1 MVSFCTNAIRNETMP
16 QLTMILASHTLAP
29 YFSIITLLG
38 SSKMA

>member
-1 MVSFCTNAIRNETMP
+1 MP
-16 QLTMILASHTLAP
+16 QLIMILVSQILAP

>member
-1 MVSFCTNAIRNETMP
+1 MP
-16 QLTMILASHTLAP
+16 QLTMILVSQTLAP

>member
-16 QLTMILASHTLAP
+16 QLTMIRDSQIFAP
-29 YFSIITLLG
+29 YFSIMTLLG